1 VPLQVFGDLFG
12 VGADAVHAQ
21 RQRFQALQDQEALNG
36 EMAAPMLRSGT
47 TRARPMKAA
56 GPSASV

>member
-1 VPLQVFGDLFG
+1 MRSGSVSRPC
-12 VGADAVHAQ
+12 
-21 RQRFQALQDQEALNG
+21 RIRKALNG
-36 EMAAPMLRSGT
+36 EIAAPMLRSGT